1 MSYLDELVTSRRAD
15 VERCKRDLPL
25 AVLKERAA
33 RRGERRD
40 FRAALRSGGPAII
53 AEIKRASPSAGAIA
67 RAVDPAYVAAAY
79 ERGGAAA
86 LSVLTEPRWFE
97 GSLEDLGRARA
108 ACRLPVLRK
117 DFIID
122 EYQIWEAA
130 ASGADA
136 VLLIVAALTD
146 AQVVALQSL
155 ARELDLA
162 ALVEVH
168 DAEELRR
175 ALLSGATLVGIN
187 NRDLRTFEVR
197 RSTALELARQIRCS
211 VPSEGNELGDVLL
224 VAESGYTTA
233 ADLAECAA
241 AGIDAVLI
249 GEHLMR
255 APDPEAALR
264 ALVSDAV
271 VRPRLKICG
280 MQTAEDIDLCG
291 AAGADA
297 LGFIFAE
304 SPRKLSVARAAAL
317 TARVPAGLACVGVFA
332 NSPRALIEEALGS
345 CRLDLLQ
352 FAGDETAEF
361 CGAFRRPTILVARTI
376 APNSQ
381 TLRTA
386 NAVALMADSGA
397 GGKAGGTGMPL
408 PLVQAQQMR
417 AAFRGHFILAG
428 GLKPESVAE
437 AIRAVKPD
445 GVDVRSGVERDGR
458 KNPALVRGFVKA
470 AKEALDVRA

>member
-1 MSYLDELVTSRRAD
+1 MSYLDELVASRRAD

-25 AVLKERAA
+25 AVLKERAEG
-33 RRGERRD
+33 RPERRD

-53 AEIKRASPSAGAIA
+53 AEIKRASPSAGTIA
-67 RAVDPAYVAAAY
+67 RAVDPAHLAAAY

-97 GSLEDLGRARA
+97 GTLEDLSRARA

-130 ASGADA
+130 AAGADA

-146 AQVVALQSL
+146 PQVVALQSL

-168 DAEELRR
+168 DAGELRR
-175 ALLSGATLVGIN
+175 ALLAGATLVAIN
-187 NRDLRTFEVR
+187 NRDLHTFEVR
-197 RSTALELARQIRCS
+197 RSTALELA
-211 VPSEGNELGDVLL
+211 ELTRELCGMPDFSPAKVTV
-224 VAESGYTTA
+224 VAESGYTSA

-280 MQTAEDIDLCG
+280 MQTPEDIDVCV

-304 SPRKLSVARAAAL
+304 SPRKLSVAQAAAL
-317 TARVPAGLACVGVFA
+317 TARAPAGVTRVGVFA
-332 NSPRALIEEALGS
+332 NSPRALIEAALGS

-352 FAGDETAEF
+352 FAGDETPDF
-361 CGAFRRPTILVARTI
+361 CGAFKRPTILVARTT
-376 APNSQ
+376 APSAQ

-386 NAVALMADSGA
+386 NAVALMADSRA
-397 GGKAGGTGMPL
+397 GGKAGGTGIPL
-408 PLVQAQQMR
+408 PLVRAQQLR

-458 KNPALVRGFVKA
+458 KDPALVRGFVKA
-470 AKEALDVRA
+470 AKEALNVRA